1 MIQTKFLIRKL
12 IIQVIIAKPDL
23 SIKTP
28 KMISKSKPKIDI
40 S

>member
-1 MIQTKFLIRKL
+1 MMFFSKKPIIQL
-12 IIQVIIAKPDL
+12 IIANPNL
-23 SIKTP
+23 RRRTP